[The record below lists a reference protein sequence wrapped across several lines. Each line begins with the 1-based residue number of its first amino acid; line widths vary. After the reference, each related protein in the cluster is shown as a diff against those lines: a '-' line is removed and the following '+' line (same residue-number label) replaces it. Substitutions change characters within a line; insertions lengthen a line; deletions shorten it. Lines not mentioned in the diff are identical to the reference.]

1 MAQDSSKI
9 TTEQQQ
15 SYDYLFKLLII
26 GDKAT
31 GKSCLLRR
39 FAQDVFSEE
48 YVATIGIDFMI
59 KEVTIA
65 GKTVKLQMW
74 DTAGQERYDFSV
86 YLSVCLSV
94 SLWPPAPSFSLSVS
108 LLQLSAKRKL
118 QICKVILLLF

>member
-1 MAQDSSKI
+1 MVKSNNMAQDSSNI
-9 TTEQQQ
+9 NTEQQQ

-26 GDKAT
+26 GDQAT

-39 FAQDVFSEE
+39 FVQDVFSEE

-74 DTAGQERYDFSV
+74 DTAGQERYHFSAC
-86 YLSVCLSV
+86 LSVCLS
-94 SLWPPAPSFSLSVS
+94 LSLS
-108 LLQLSAKRKL
+108 LCYGYDYCHKGNCRYGTQRENR
-118 QICKVILLLF
+118 